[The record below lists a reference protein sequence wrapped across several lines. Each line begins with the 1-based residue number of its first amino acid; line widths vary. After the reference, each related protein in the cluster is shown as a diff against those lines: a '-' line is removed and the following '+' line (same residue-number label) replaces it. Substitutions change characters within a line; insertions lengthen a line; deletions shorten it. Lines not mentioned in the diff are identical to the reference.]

1 MQNKFPS
8 LNGVKSTVS
17 TGLSIVPP
25 KKEQKTVETERK
37 PEPVPS
43 PRGHA

>member
-1 MQNKFPS
+1 MQNNNPS
-8 LNGVKSTVS
+8 YNGVRSNTES
-17 TGLSIVPP
+17 GLTIVPP
-25 KKEQKTVETERK
+25 KKEQTRVETERK